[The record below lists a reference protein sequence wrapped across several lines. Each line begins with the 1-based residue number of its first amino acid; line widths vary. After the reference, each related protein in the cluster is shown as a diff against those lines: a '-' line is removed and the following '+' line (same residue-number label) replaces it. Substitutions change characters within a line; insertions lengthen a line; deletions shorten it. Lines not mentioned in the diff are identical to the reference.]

1 MSNLEAIELERRRVR
16 LVADLRALVES
27 YRAIFD
33 WDVPDIDQRVADALI
48 LDAFDQALKEI
59 RKTLLG

>member
-1 MSNLEAIELERRRVR
+1 MPKLEEIELARRRAQ
-16 LVADLRALVES
+16 LVADVKALVET

-33 WDVPDIDQRVADALI
+33 WDVPDIDQGVADALI
-48 LDAFDQALKEI
+48 LGEFDHALKEI

>member
-33 WDVPDIDQRVADALI
+33 WDVPDIDQGVADALI

-59 RKTLLG
+59 RKTLLV